1 MSKRKT
7 KPRRQKQVRHVD
19 HGPGETRTADAAT
32 VAWTVSVTTV
42 FLCDIAAVAAHLYS
56 QANPQLAGARMLS
69 QLLLFS
75 AAAIGLLSLML
86 LPAVFRLRRTPPP
99 TGFLVFAVCSALAP
113 ILAVLVQAMQRS

>member
-1 MSKRKT
+1 MSKRKIKT
-7 KPRRQKQVRHVD
+7 RRQKQVRHVE
-19 HGPGETRTADAAT
+19 HGTGENRTADAAT

-42 FLCDIAAVAAHLYS
+42 FLCNIAAVAAHFYS
-56 QANPQLAGARMLS
+56 QANPQLSGARMLS

-99 TGFLVFAVCSALAP
+99 TGFLAFAVCSALAP
-113 ILAVLVQAMQRS
+113 ILAVLVQAMQR

>member
-1 MSKRKT
+1 MSKRKIKT
-7 KPRRQKQVRHVD
+7 RRQKQVRHVE
-19 HGPGETRTADAAT
+19 HGTGETRTSDAAT

-42 FLCDIAAVAAHLYS
+42 FFCNIASAAAHLYAE
-56 QANPQLAGARMLS
+56 ANPQLAGARMLS

-75 AAAIGLLSLML
+75 AAAIGFLSLML

-113 ILAVLVQAMQRS
+113 ILAVLVQSMQR

>member
-7 KPRRQKQVRHVD
+7 KPRRQKQVRQVD
-19 HGPGETRTADAAT
+19 HGTGESRTSDAAT

-42 FLCDIAAVAAHLYS
+42 FLCDIAAVAAHLYA
-56 QANPQLAGARMLS
+56 QANPQLGGARMLS

-75 AAAIGLLSLML
+75 AAGIGFISLML

-99 TGFLVFAVCSALAP
+99 TGFLVFAVCSSLAP
-113 ILAVLVQAMQRS
+113 ILALVVQALPR

>member
-7 KPRRQKQVRHVD
+7 KPRRQKQVHHAD
-19 HGPGETRTADAAT
+19 HGTGESRTSDAAT

-42 FLCDIAAVAAHLYS
+42 FLCDIAAVAAHLY
-56 QANPQLAGARMLS
+56 AEAHPQLAGARMLS

-75 AAAIGLLSLML
+75 AAAIGFLSLML

-113 ILAVLVQAMQRS
+113 ILAVLVQAMQR